1 MEEQQRIQ
9 HLMYEKNGN
18 GKYSQPLLP
27 IYMPPFQDSKTNEW
41 DLRQFL
47 TVMRR
52 RAVVFGSVAISLAT
66 IVWGWTLTREA
77 EYEGQFRLLVEPVTT
92 ESKSKLEGLTQIPG
106 TNANLQTEG
115 LDYDSQIEVLRSPE
129 LMAPIIKQLS
139 KRYPEI
145 NYNSLLKNLTI
156 KRFLET
162 KVLEV
167 SYQDSEPEKIQF
179 VLEQL
184 AKEFLKYSLQER
196 QTNLRQGDRFV
207 SSQLPQLQSR
217 VNSLQKQLQQ
227 FRQQYDFIDPGVKAE
242 QLTGQ
247 VTTIK
252 LQRLNTQQQL
262 AEARNLY
269 ATLRSPSGA
278 KLAETG
284 AFASPLQNSSG
295 ATRSAAT
302 STPNTTQGLSD
313 AELAATPTPKAAS
326 QGLSGITQAEA
337 SGSNAT
343 SPERSGTKEA
353 LNETSVY
360 ERLVAQ
366 LRDVESQIAS
376 DLTRFQENSPTIQAL
391 RQKRENLLPVLR
403 QEAKRG
409 LENKQ
414 VEVASQISRLEVQEA
429 KIAQAENR
437 LNQQIKQLPTLARQY
452 TDLQRELKVAT
463 DSLNRFL
470 EKRESLQIEIAQK
483 EIPWQMIAS
492 PQVPQM
498 PISPN
503 VPRNLMLGAIA
514 GILAGMGSALLREQ
528 LDKVFHSP
536 EELKEVTKLPLLG
549 VIPLQKHL
557 KQLSPAADVTV
568 EARSD
573 GSRALSPNTRNTQG
587 YSYFPFVEAFRSLHT
602 NISFLGSDTPM
613 HSLVIS
619 SALHAEGKSTV
630 SLNLAQ
636 AAAAMGQRV
645 LLVDA
650 DLRLPQIHT
659 LLRLPNDQGLSNVIS
674 SNLSVS
680 EAIQRSPDWD
690 NLFVL
695 TSGQIP
701 PDPTKLLSSRKMQ
714 NIMEQLRQEF
724 DLVIYDTPPIL
735 GLADSNLLATHTAG
749 IVLVVRIGKT
759 DRSVLLQTLD
769 QLKIS
774 RAAVLGMVING
785 VENYNQT
792 AYSYYYYRPQAAGV
806 S

>member
-18 GKYSQPLLP
+18 GKYTQPLLP
-27 IYMPPFQDSKTNEW
+27 IYTPPFQENKTNEW
-41 DLRQFL
+41 DLRQFA
-47 TVMRR
+47 TVIRR
-52 RAVVFGSVAISLAT
+52 RAVVFGSVAIAISAV
-66 IVWGWTLTREA
+66 VWGWTLTRQA
-77 EYEGQFRLLVEPVTT
+77 RYEGQFRLLVEPVTT
-92 ESKSKLEGLTQIPG
+92 DDSKNKLEGLTQITG
-106 TNANLQTEG
+106 SATNLQEDG
-115 LDYDSQIEVLRSPE
+115 LDYDSQIEVLRSPK
-129 LMAPIIKQLS
+129 LMIPIIKQLS
-139 KRYPEI
+139 TRYPEI
-145 NYNSLLKNLTI
+145 NYNSLLKNLRI

-167 SYQDSEPEKIQF
+167 SYEDPDPEKIQF
-179 VLEQL
+179 VLQQL
-184 AKEFLKYSLQER
+184 SKEFLKYSLQER
-196 QTNLRQGDRFV
+196 QTNLRQGTRFV
-207 SSQLPQLQSR
+207 SSQQPQLQSR
-217 VNSLQKQLQQ
+217 VNSLQRDMQK
-227 FRQQYDFIDPGVKAE
+227 FRQQYDFIDPGVRAE
-242 QLTGQ
+242 QLIGQ
-247 VTTIK
+247 VSTIK
-252 LQRLNTQQQL
+252 LQRLNIQQQL
-262 AEARNLY
+262 AEARALY
-269 ATLRSPSGA
+269 ATLKSPSGIKLA
-278 KLAETG
+278 KSGALYANPLHSSGSTAAETTSNVTSPSASDRELAETT
-284 AFASPLQNSSG
+284 SN
-295 ATRSAAT
+295 AT
-302 STPNTTQGLSD
+302 SPD
-313 AELAATPTPKAAS
+313 RAEVKR
-326 QGLSGITQAEA
+326 AEV

-343 SPERSGTKEA
+343 SLERPGTKEA

-366 LRDVESQIAS
+366 LRDVESQIAA
-376 DLTRFQENSPTIQAL
+376 DLTRFQEDSPSIQAL
-391 RQKRENLLPVLR
+391 KQKRENLLPVLR

-409 LENKQ
+409 LENKL
-414 VEVASQISRLEVQEA
+414 VEVGSQISSLEVQEA

-437 LNQQIKQLPTLARQY
+437 LNQQIKQLPTLARKY

-483 EIPWQMIAS
+483 EVPWQMIAS
-492 PQVPQM
+492 PQVPEV

-514 GILAGMGSALLREQ
+514 GIVAGMGAALLREQ

-557 KQLSPAADVTV
+557 KQLTPAADVTI
-568 EARSD
+568 ETRAD
-573 GSRALSPNTRNTQG
+573 GSRALTPNTRNAQG

-659 LLRLPNDQGLSNVIS
+659 LLRLPNEQGLSNVIS

-701 PDPTKLLSSRKMQ
+701 PDPTKLLSSKKMQ

-774 RAAVLGMVING
+774 RAAILGLVING
-785 VENYNQT
+785 VENYNQS
-792 AYSYYYYRPQAAGV
+792 AYSYYYYRPQTVGV
-806 S
+806 N